1 MGCDTSAYKCK
12 SQLQATYNCLKGLG
26 SRLSILLR
34 TPANADSRVLIVSE
48 IANHNANYLLGP
60 SEASLP
66 VDIKQADF
74 GAPMSSLFG
83 ISRHYV
89 LAAALTCCYVV
100 FYSALSAAEVISASG
115 SVAIGLFAAW
125 LLGALM
131 IVRWALEI
139 PQLTLSASRLDVLL
153 AIWVNTGVVAA
164 ATLAG
169 GDMRLI
175 LLVGVVFGVLFS
187 GLHFNES
194 RVRTVLLTT
203 LVSYTGCVILRA
215 SFAPLSFEFE
225 LLCAFG
231 LAVFLLAASLIAR
244 EIIQLRLQARAR
256 NRQLAQ
262 ALRRVEELALRDELT
277 GLYNRRH
284 LLDFVERAVATRER
298 GGPSFTLAYCDL
310 DYFKRVNDRFGHE
323 CGDRL
328 LKAFSS
334 AALSCVRN
342 NDLVARLGGEEFVL
356 ILVDTDTQRA
366 AEIVERLRMRT
377 ANISV
382 SSAEPDYQ
390 VTVSAGLA
398 THIENDTVDSILRRA
413 DGALY
418 QAKEQ
423 GRDQLVTV

>member
-1 MGCDTSAYKCK
+1 M
-12 SQLQATYNCLKGLG
+12 
-26 SRLSILLR
+26 
-34 TPANADSRVLIVSE
+34 SE

-60 SEASLP
+60 TEASLP
-66 VDIKQADF
+66 ADTEQAELA
-74 GAPMSSLFG
+74 APMSTLFG
-83 ISRHYV
+83 ISRPYV
-89 LAAALTCCYVV
+89 LAAALSCCYVV
-100 FYSALSAAEVISASG
+100 FYSAL
-115 SVAIGLFAAW
+115 FAADVINAPGSIALVLFVAW
-125 LLGALM
+125 LAGALV
-131 IVRWALEI
+131 IARGALEI
-139 PQLTLSASRLDVLL
+139 PHFKLNTSRFDVLL
-153 AIWVNTGVVAA
+153 AIWVNTGVVVA

-169 GDMRLI
+169 GEMRLM

-194 RVRTVLLTT
+194 RVRTVMLAT
-203 LVSYTGCVILRA
+203 LVSYTACVILRT
-215 SFAPLSFEFE
+215 SFVPLSLEFE
-225 LLCAFG
+225 LLCALE
-231 LAVFLLAASLIAR
+231 LAVLLLASALIAR

-310 DYFKRVNDRFGHE
+310 DHFKRVNDRFGHE

-356 ILVDTDTQRA
+356 ILVDTDSQRA
-366 AEIVERLRMRT
+366 ADIVERLRMRT
-377 ANISV
+377 ANIRV

-398 THIENDTVDSILRRA
+398 THIEDDTVDSILRRA

-423 GRDQLVTV
+423 GRDRLVSV